1 LGSLDLLFS
10 DLLLAEM
17 LSSQHE
23 IAQPTGCWT
32 IKSNSG
38 VGLTLLRPSDWP
50 CCPPAARSGR
60 PAIF

>member
-38 VGLTLLRPSDWP
+38 VGLSHFHQSPREGLRILLFLFGNS
-50 CCPPAARSGR
+50 
-60 PAIF
+60 